1 MPSVRQDAW
10 TKDEDL
16 FLAEVVLRHI
26 REGSTQL
33 RAFEEVGKALSRTA
47 AACGFRW
54 NSTVRK
60 QYKAAIE
67 LAKKERKKLKKKQ
80 STFQTSQEKQESLS
94 PPGHKYSP
102 SQGNITL
109 DAVISFLQ
117 DYQRKE
123 QELFQYFKNKE
134 MLQQKLA
141 EATDKISELERE
153 NEKLKNDYKSL
164 HDDYLSVLAIMEK
177 ARKLTEQTEGGK
189 DEESSATEEKN
200 EEET

>member
-33 RAFEEVGKALSRTA
+33 KAFEEVGKALSRTP

-67 LAKKERKKLKKKQ
+67 LAKRQRKELKKKQ
-80 STFQTSQEKQESLS
+80 QTLSKEDKSEATIHLTMADVIAFLQEYHLREQSQGTISASEKEELAKRVAELEKENESL
-94 PPGHKYSP
+94 K
-102 SQGNITL
+102 QK
-109 DAVISFLQ
+109 
-117 DYQRKE
+117 YQRL
-123 QELFQYFKNKE
+123 QEEYIGL
-134 MLQQKLA
+134 
-141 EATDKISELERE
+141 
-153 NEKLKNDYKSL
+153 
-164 HDDYLSVLAIMEK
+164 LAIMEK
-177 ARKLTEQTEGGK
+177 ARKLTEQSGGREKRTETQ
-189 DEESSATEEKN
+189 EN
-200 EEET
+200 EEGT